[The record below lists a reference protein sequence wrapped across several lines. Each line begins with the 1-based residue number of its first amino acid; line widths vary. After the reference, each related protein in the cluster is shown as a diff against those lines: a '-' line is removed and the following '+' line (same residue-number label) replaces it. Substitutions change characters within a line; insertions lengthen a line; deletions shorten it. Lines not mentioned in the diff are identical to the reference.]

1 MFLLQS
7 WTRASDITRAK
18 LRSIRDVLAVRR
30 RYGRR
35 VRYVTCDD
43 SENELNRWQLR
54 SEDHPRLTIVVA
66 TYQQELALDCL
77 LKSLVCQT
85 LQNFKVLVIHDGPN
99 PKTAEILDAYSR
111 ERPAVFEYVETAE
124 RFNDFGHS
132 LRTIGINKTNTEFIL
147 LTNGD
152 NYYAPRFVEFMFEAI
167 DKHHLD
173 VAFCDIVH
181 SYTYRFFRTRPFRN
195 YIDMGCFIARSAAA
209 KSVGFRDQSFT
220 GDATYFEDLLTLSRR
235 LVVGK
240 INKVLMV
247 HN

>member
-1 MFLLQS
+1 MS
-7 WTRASDITRAK
+7 NSHCAGS
-18 LRSIRDVLAVRR
+18 SIPV
-30 RYGRR
+30 
-35 VRYVTCDD
+35 YV
-43 SENELNRWQLR
+43 
-54 SEDHPRLTIVVA
+54 P
-66 TYQQELALDCL
+66 
-77 LKSLVCQT
+77 
-85 LQNFKVLVIHDGPN
+85 VISMIGHHQYHRP
-99 PKTAEILDAYSR
+99 R
-111 ERPAVFEYVETAE
+111 ERQ
-124 RFNDFGHS
+124 
-132 LRTIGINKTNTEFIL
+132 

-209 KSVGFRDQSFT
+209 KSVGFRDKTFT